1 MGIISAKLRAS
12 AKGQQCTFNTSYCNH
27 DTETT
32 VLCHLP
38 SEVKGIG
45 NKGDDWHAA
54 FGCSACHEVIDQ
66 HKLPAEAELFYC
78 LRALRRTQAHWIA
91 RGLIVVPVDP
101 ATAKRR
107 PKKKT
112 QWPSREIP
120 SRPMSSG
127 KEPLHGKG

>member
-12 AKGQQCTFNTSYCNH
+12 ARGQQCTFNTSYCNH
-27 DTETT
+27 DPETT

-45 NKGDDWHAA
+45 NKSDDFHAA

-66 HKLPAEAELFYC
+66 HRLPAEAELFYC
-78 LRALRRTQAHWIA
+78 FRALQRTLKIWVAK
-91 RGLIVVPVDP
+91 GLVVVPGDI
-101 ATAKRR
+101 TKTR

-112 QWPSREIP
+112 KWPTKPIP
-120 SRPMSSG
+120 AR
-127 KEPLHGKG
+127 LFRAKGGDNG